1 VDRPNL
7 LPDSGTSEAVSS
19 SLWDVKQAAEYLS
32 VSESWVRRHIFEIP
46 HRREGRLIR
55 FDPETL
61 KRKVEDR
68 KSLEPKEP
76 IMVNRFQRGSW
87 KVVGK
92 KKMVWGKFRL
102 EELDAKGNRKVKKV
116 PLGLRKEFA
125 TESAIQKKLDA
136 VMDEMLKPGAVSTK
150 VKLYSTLVEE
160 WKATEGMTLDEG
172 SLNNYS
178 NTLRACVLP
187 TFASTDVRTITR
199 KSIQDFLTKQAKKYS
214 KSYVKSMRVTL
225 CMTLAWA
232 EQNGYLQ
239 QPNGWLEGIRLPRA
253 FGGRKVVRTELLPE
267 QTDQFVSRL
276 KEPYSTL
283 VLLLASVGIRGEAA
297 IGLQPADLDA
307 KNVLH
312 VRRVIYGTGTRKR
325 VIPLTD
331 SEGREKEEIYPLD
344 ALVHVELLQRLRT
357 LGAGAEWILHGRTGE
372 PVDLGNARKRW
383 LHPTAALIGV
393 KVGGWHDFRHTL
405 KRQMRRAKE
414 DPVVVR
420 DTLGH
425 SRVEQ
430 QEVYDEA
437 RRTEVGEALRRVG
450 LLLQSGRPLVPSVV
464 PNPSIQ

>member
-1 VDRPNL
+1 MERPIS
-7 LPDSGTSEAVSS
+7 LPDSGTPTAVRQP
-19 SLWDVKQAAEYLS
+19 LWDISQAAEYLK
-32 VSESWVRRHIFEIP
+32 VSESWVRRHLAELP
-46 HRREGRLIR
+46 HSRHGRLIR
-55 FDPETL
+55 FDPEGL
-61 KRKVEDR
+61 KRTVVDR

-87 KVVGK
+87 KVRGK
-92 KKMVWGKFRL
+92 KKMVYGRFRL
-102 EELDAKGNRKVKKV
+102 ETLDAKGEREIAVVK
-116 PLGLRKEFA
+116 LGLRKEFA
-125 TESAIQKKLDA
+125 TEYAIQKKLDA
-136 VMDEMLKPGAVSTK
+136 VMDEMLKPGTVSTK

-187 TFASTDVRTITR
+187 TFANTDVRTITR
-199 KSIQDFLTKQAKKYS
+199 KSIQEFLTKQAKKYS

-312 VRRVIYGTGTRKR
+312 VRRVIYGTGTHKR

-344 ALVHVELLQRLRT
+344 AVVHVELLQRLRT
-357 LGAGAEWILHGRTGE
+357 LGAGAKWILHGRTGE

-430 QEVYDEA
+430 QEIYDEA
-437 RRTEVGEALRRVG
+437 RRSEVGEALRRVG
-450 LLLQSGRPLVPSVV
+450 LLLQSGKRMEPSVA

>member
-1 VDRPNL
+1 VDRPNF
-7 LPDSGTSEAVSS
+7 LPDSGTPTAVSQP
-19 SLWDVKQAAEYLS
+19 LWDISQAAEYLK
-32 VSESWVRRHIFEIP
+32 VSESWVRRHLAELP
-46 HRREGRLIR
+46 HSRHGRLIR
-55 FDPETL
+55 FDPEGL
-61 KRKVEDR
+61 KRTVVGR
-68 KSLEPKEP
+68 KSLEPKELV
-76 IMVNRFQRGSW
+76 MVNRFQRGM
-87 KVVGK
+87 VYLRGK
-92 KKMVWGKFRL
+92 KKMWYGRFRL
-102 EELDAKGNRKVKKV
+102 ETLNAKGDREIWNC
-116 PLGLRKEFA
+116 PLGLK
-125 TESAIQKKLDA
+125 TELPTKFKAEEKLREI
-136 VMDEMLKPGAVSTK
+136 MDGVLKSGISTK

-187 TFASTDVRTITR
+187 TFANTDVRTITR

-312 VRRVIYGTGTRKR
+312 VRRVIYGTGTHKR

-450 LLLQSGRPLVPSVV
+450 LLLQSGRQLVPSVE